1 MTPQAIA
8 RRYAHALFDVAT
20 RAGKV
25 DRIGADLSAFQTLV
39 AGNADLAKVFASP
52 GIPTKNKRA
61 IVDEL
66 IAKSGEV
73 SGEVARLLAMLAD
86 RDRLAILDHVAA
98 EYTAEAM
105 RAARRVSAE
114 VVSAVPLD
122 AARASALADALGLAT
137 GLQVT
142 LTQRVDPTMVGGV
155 VAKVGSLVFD
165 GSVTRQLARMRDRLL
180 SGA

>member
-1 MTPQAIA
+1 MTPQAVA

-25 DRIGADLSAFQTLV
+25 DRIGTDLTAFQALV
-39 AGNADLAKVFASP
+39 SGNSDLAKVFASP
-52 GIPTKNKRA
+52 GIPAKNKRA
-61 IVDEL
+61 IVDDL
-66 IAKSGEV
+66 VAKAGDLT
-73 SGEVARLLAMLAD
+73 GEVARLLGMLAD
-86 RDRLAILDHVAA
+86 RDRLAMLDGVAA
-98 EYTAEAM
+98 EYNAEAM

-122 AARASALADALGLAT
+122 SARVSALADALGRAT

-142 LTQRVDPTMVGGV
+142 LTQRVDPKMVGGV

>member
-1 MTPQAIA
+1 MTPQAVA

-25 DRIGADLSAFQTLV
+25 DAIGADLAAFQALV
-39 AGNADLAKVFASP
+39 AGNADLGKVFASP
-52 GIPTKNKRA
+52 GIPLKNKRA

-66 IAKSGEV
+66 VARTGGV
-73 SGEVARLLAMLAD
+73 SGEVTRLLQMLAD
-86 RDRLAILDHVAA
+86 RDRLAMLDGVAA
-98 EYTAEAM
+98 EYNAQAM
-105 RAARRVSAE
+105 RAARRVAAE

-122 AARASALADALGLAT
+122 AARVSALADALGRAT

-142 LTQRVDPTMVGGV
+142 LTQRVDPKMVGGV

-180 SGA
+180 AGA